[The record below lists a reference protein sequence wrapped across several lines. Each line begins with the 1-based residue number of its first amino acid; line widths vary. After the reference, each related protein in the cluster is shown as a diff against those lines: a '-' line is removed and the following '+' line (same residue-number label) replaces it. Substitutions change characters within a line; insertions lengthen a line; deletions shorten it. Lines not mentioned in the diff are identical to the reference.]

1 MSYSGRSSDEIF
13 KELLSVL
20 AEYREIVQ
28 EERETERQ
36 RIDFLETELNKQ
48 RDKNKQIA
56 AILMRD

>member
-1 MSYSGRSSDEIF
+1 MSYSGRTSDEIF

-20 AEYREIVQ
+20 AAYQEAAQ
-28 EERETERQ
+28 EEREVERQ
-36 RIDFLETELNKQ
+36 RVDFLETELNKQ

>member
-1 MSYSGRSSDEIF
+1 MSYSGRTSDEIF

-20 AEYREIVQ
+20 AAYQEAAQ
-28 EERETERQ
+28 EEREVERQ
-36 RIDFLETELNKQ
+36 RVDFLETELSKQ

>member
-20 AEYREIVQ
+20 AEYQETVQKEREI
-28 EERETERQ
+28 ERQ
-36 RIDFLETELNKQ
+36 RLNYLETELQRQ